1 MPLHDAK
8 ASTSSASDASS
19 PPPSEEEQS
28 RENVAAA
35 KIKMQS
41 FFNNDPELWF
51 VLLEAQ
57 FETRGI
63 KMDKTKYYS
72 VINHISQPV
81 AERVKDILRNPPL
94 LNKYTMI
101 KLRLIKDFADSE
113 TSKLKKLLSQLSLGD
128 EKPSNLLHK
137 MKTLAADHV
146 GDEVVKQLWIER
158 LPKLHQAVLA
168 ASGDELD
175 QLGEMADRIHETSS
189 TTSLCAV
196 DNPTNTSN
204 KNPIIERLEVI
215 EKRLGRLEGRSR
227 DKTPNRSRSMSRPSN
242 RDGSDKKSYDMCWY
256 HHKFG
261 SNATKCDK
269 PCKYQ
274 TKENDQAK

>member
-1 MPLHDAK
+1 MPLDNAK
-8 ASTSSASDASS
+8 ASTSNAENS
-19 PPPSEEEQS
+19 PPPTEDDQS

-63 KMDKTKYYS
+63 RLDKTKYYA

-94 LNKYTMI
+94 INKYTII
-101 KLRLIKDFADSE
+101 KQRLIKDFADSE

-128 EKPSNLLHK
+128 DKPSNLLHK

-189 TTSLCAV
+189 TTSLCTV
-196 DNPTNTSN
+196 DNSTSSSN
-204 KNPIIERLEVI
+204 KNAVIERLEAI

-227 DKTPNRSRSMSRPSN
+227 DKTPSRSRSMSRPSN
-242 RDGSDKKSYDMCWY
+242 RDGTKQKSYDMCWY

-261 SNATKCDK
+261 SKATKCDK
-269 PCKYQ
+269 PCKYH